1 MNYMYSFCHVP
12 LFFTQVKV
20 RKVIDLLR
28 DNSKLFR
35 KKNYL
40 LYLVN
45 MGLKDLVFL

>member
-28 DNSKLFR
+28 DNSKIVQ
-35 KKNYL
+35 KKEL
-40 LYLVN
+40 SIVS
-45 MGLKDLVFL
+45 GEHEA